1 MILLKNKKSLVF
13 TTSSH
18 NHLQLCNPRQQD
30 APESDEC
37 ASANAI
43 SKRSANCLV
52 QIWPQGLNDSTTQRL
67 SAKPCL
73 QHANHQGLRA
83 KENETRFA
91 GFPVTLDLS
100 SRKRPK

>member
-52 QIWPQGLNDSTTQRL
+52 QIWPQGLNDSTTQRQAL
-67 SAKPCL
+67 SATCKSPGA
-73 QHANHQGLRA
+73 QSQG
-83 KENETRFA
+83 K
-91 GFPVTLDLS
+91 
-100 SRKRPK
+100 

>member
-37 ASANAI
+37 ASANAKQTL
-43 SKRSANCLV
+43 SK
-52 QIWPQGLNDSTTQRL
+52 QGSDLASTTQRL

>member
-1 MILLKNKKSLVF
+1 MILLKNKKKAWYSPHHHIITCSCATQGSKMHPNLM
-13 TTSSH
+13 SA
-18 NHLQLCNPRQQD
+18 PQQML
-30 APESDEC
+30 
-37 ASANAI
+37 SANAQQTAWF
-43 SKRSANCLV
+43 RS
-52 QIWPQGLNDSTTQRL
+52 GLKDSTTQRL